1 MFLDT
6 LVDRI
11 VPGFPGAEKDAL
23 FREWG
28 YEDPLAV
35 AAEPFHVW
43 VIEGPKAIAAE
54 LPLDQ
59 AGLDVIWTD
68 DLKPYRARKVRMLN
82 GGHTSTVLAAF
93 LAGLDTVEE
102 MTKDPQLSAFLRR
115 VLFDEIAP
123 QTPPPE
129 AERRAYAATI
139 LERFANPFIR
149 HELLS
154 IALNS
159 VSKWAVRVLPTIEDW
174 VKDGKPAPDGLAFS
188 LAALLWFYRG
198 AAQADGVFGRRE
210 RGPYPIRD
218 DPHVLGIMGA
228 AWAGAARGDAP
239 AIARRLL
246 TETKLWGKDL
256 TTVGDLADKVE
267 TAVAAIE
274 EAGVRGALDQL
285 GLARAGRERRGCG
298 GAA

>member
-11 VPGFPGAEKDAL
+11 VPGFPAAEKETL
-23 FREWG
+23 FRQWG

-43 VIEGPKAIAAE
+43 VIEGRKRSPPNCRWLK
-54 LPLDQ
+54 

-68 DLKPYRARKVRMLN
+68 DLKPYRTRKVRILN
-82 GGHTSTVLAAF
+82 GGHTASVLAAF

-102 MTKDPQLSAFLRR
+102 MTKDPQISALLRR
-115 VLFDEIAP
+115 VLFDEIVP
-123 QTPPPE
+123 QVPLPE

-159 VSKWAVRVLPTIEDW
+159 VSKWVVRVLPTVEDW
-174 VKDGKPAPDGLAFS
+174 VRDGKPAPDGLAFS
-188 LAALLWFYRG
+188 LAALLWFYCGEREP
-198 AAQADGVFGRRE
+198 AASSAIATRRLPDPRRRPRARRHGCGLGRR
-210 RGPYPIRD
+210 RTRRP
-218 DPHVLGIMGA
+218 
-228 AWAGAARGDAP
+228 P
-239 AIARRLL
+239 AIARRLIA
-246 TETKLWGKDL
+246 EPRLWGKDL
-256 TTVGDLADKVE
+256 TTVGDFSAKVE
-267 TAVAAIE
+267 TAIAAIE
-274 EAGVRGALDQL
+274 DAGVRGALARL
-285 GLARAGRERRGCG
+285 GLAGEEPSFSPE
-298 GAA
+298 AAE